1 MCTILLCAR
10 NLALLP
16 PWRYAAG
23 SLYSPE
29 IAYLVNC
36 SRYGSAAAGDGR
48 RDGSVRM
55 EGSGQFSVALL
66 LSAQVGK
73 LNIGLAIVNCLV
85 KLDQLTIGRL
95 NCVDDASTNGR
106 MPFWRRRTFADS
118 QRPSGLP
125 M

>member
-1 MCTILLCAR
+1 MVTDQPLR
-10 NLALLP
+10 
-16 PWRYAAG
+16 
-23 SLYSPE
+23 
-29 IAYLVNC
+29 
-36 SRYGSAAAGDGR
+36 GDGR